1 MSKQDD
7 AVTKNPYEEL
17 GLTGPAAEMA
27 VVSKA
32 LTAYSNISKKKPDH
46 ERAVA
51 LLRKV
56 LGDDVRYVEVLS
68 DEDDYEPEFL
78 VDGILLIFIQGATPE
93 DDSFL
98 IEFVEVAPDTVV
110 RTFEGLG
117 EALAEALE
125 LAAET
130 IQVGRMRE
138 MRAHRCPIDLL
149 VEEFIRQT
157 GKASVEQEKTE

>member
-1 MSKQDD
+1 MSKQTNT
-7 AVTKNPYEEL
+7 AQANPYEEL
-17 GLTGPAAEMA
+17 GLTGPAIGMD

-32 LTAYSNISKKKPDH
+32 LSAYSKIPKDKPDH
-46 ERAVA
+46 ERAIA

-56 LGDDVRYVEVLS
+56 LGDDVQYVKVLS
-68 DEDDYEPEFL
+68 DEHDYEPEFL
-78 VDGILLIFIQGATPE
+78 VDGILLFFLQGATPE

-98 IEFVEVAPDTVV
+98 IEFVEVAPETIV

-138 MRAHRCPIDLL
+138 MRANRCPVDLL
-149 VEEFIRQT
+149 FEEIIKQADKVPAE
-157 GKASVEQEKTE
+157 GEKTE

>member
-1 MSKQDD
+1 MSKQTNT
-7 AVTKNPYEEL
+7 AQANPYEEL
-17 GLTGPAAEMA
+17 GLTGPAAGMD

-32 LTAYSNISKKKPDH
+32 LSAYSKIPKNKPDH

-56 LGDDVRYVEVLS
+56 LGEDVRYVEVLS
-68 DEDDYEPEFL
+68 DEHDYEPEFL
-78 VDGILLIFIQGATPE
+78 VDGILLIFLQGATPE
-93 DDSFL
+93 DDSFS
-98 IEFVEVAPDTVV
+98 IEFVEVAPETVV
-110 RTFEGLG
+110 RTFDGLG

-138 MRAHRCPIDLL
+138 MRAQRCPIDLL
-149 VEEFIRQT
+149 LEELASQV
-157 GKASVEQEKTE
+157 GKAPVEGGKTA

>member
-1 MSKQDD
+1 MSNEPNTVQS
-7 AVTKNPYEEL
+7 NPYEEL
-17 GLTGPAAEMA
+17 GLTGPAAGMD

-32 LTAYSNISKKKPDH
+32 LSAYSKISEDKPDH

-68 DEDDYEPEFL
+68 YDDDYVPEFF
-78 VDGILLIFIQGATPE
+78 VDGILLIFMQGATPE
-93 DDSFL
+93 DDSFSV
-98 IEFVEVAPDTVV
+98 EFVEVAPGTVV

-117 EALAEALE
+117 QALAEALD

-138 MRAHRCPIDLL
+138 MLAHRCPIDLL
-149 VEEFIRQT
+149 LEECLKQA
-157 GKASVEQEKTE
+157 GKASAEQDGTK